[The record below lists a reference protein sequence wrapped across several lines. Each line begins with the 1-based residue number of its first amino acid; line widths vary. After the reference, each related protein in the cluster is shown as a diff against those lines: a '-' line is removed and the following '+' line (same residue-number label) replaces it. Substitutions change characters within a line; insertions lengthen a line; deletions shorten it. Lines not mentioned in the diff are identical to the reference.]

1 MAPARRMQ
9 IGAAIFAGVLVV
21 ATVGYVLIEGA
32 APLDALYMAVI
43 TLSTVGFSE
52 VVPLSQAGRVFTM
65 IIIVSGVSTLA
76 VTGAAFLEAAV
87 ENLTE
92 RQRRHMRRQ
101 IEQLD
106 RHTIVCGWGRI
117 GASVW
122 EILQEH
128 GVATAVVEQDPQ
140 IVQTAREAGA
150 LVVEGDATRD
160 EILEEAGVR
169 RAEALVASVNAD
181 SDNLVISLSAKAL
194 NPKVRIVAR
203 ATDIEAEHKLTKA
216 GADRVVAPQ
225 VVGARRIASL
235 ITQPDLADVI
245 DLVVRGAPVEF
256 RVQRFTVAPD
266 CEITGKTLRD
276 AGIRRRS
283 GALVLALEDRTGRQL
298 FFNPSPDVVLEPGTV
313 VVAVGNGEQL
323 DRLAGLLEA
332 R

>member
-1 MAPARRMQ
+1 MTPARRMQ
-9 IGAAIFAGVLVV
+9 IGAAIFTGVLVV
-21 ATVGYVLIEGA
+21 ATVGYIVIEGA
-32 APLDALYMAVI
+32 NPLDALYMAVI

-52 VVPLSQAGRVFTM
+52 VVPLSHAGRVFTM
-65 IIIVSGVSTLA
+65 IVIVSGVSTLA

-92 RQRRHMRRQ
+92 RQRRRMHRQ
-101 IEQLD
+101 IEHLD

-117 GASVW
+117 GSSVW
-122 EILQEH
+122 EILEQH
-128 GVATAVVEQDPQ
+128 GVPTLVVEQDAQ
-140 IVQTAREAGA
+140 IAESAREAGA

-169 RAEALVASVNAD
+169 RADAVVACVNAD

-203 ATDIEAEHKLTKA
+203 ASDVEAEHKLTKA

-235 ITQPDLADVI
+235 VTQPDLADVI

-256 RVQRFTVAPD
+256 RVQRFTVGPN
-266 CEITGKTLRD
+266 CEVAGKTLRE
-276 AGIRRRS
+276 AGIRRKS
-283 GALVLALEDRTGRQL
+283 GALVLALEDKTGRQL
-298 FFNPSPDVVLEPGTV
+298 FFNPSPEVVLEPGTV
-313 VVAVGNGEQL
+313 VVAVGNGDQL
-323 DRLAGLLEA
+323 NRLGALLEA
-332 R
+332 A